1 MSEEIDYRPPPAK
14 ALERGKG
21 DKGPDPRDQEITGRK
36 LVETLGHFGVEAKIV
51 GVVSGPHV
59 SRYELRLAP
68 GIKVKKVTE
77 LANDLAYALAS
88 TDIRILAPIP
98 GKQAV
103 GVEVPNARR
112 RMVRLGDIYAGRPEK
127 TSPLVAWLGKGIDGN
142 PVWTDLAKMPHVLVA
157 GTTGSGKCGCVNAI
171 LSSILMQASP
181 NEVRLVLVDPKQVEL
196 NHYENVPHLL
206 TPVVTSPRLAANVL
220 SNLIGEMETRYGIMS
235 EARCRNLVELNRNRQ
250 KKGEAPL
257 PHILCVIDEL
267 ADLMM
272 VAPAEVEDSI
282 IRLAQKSRATGIHLV
297 LATQRPST
305 DIITGTIKVN
315 IPSRIAFAV
324 SSQTDSRVILD
335 QGGAES
341 LLGQG
346 DMLFRGAGSSKLQR
360 VQGAF
365 ITEDEIARITNHWA
379 RQGEPEFEAELLETP
394 EEAVEEGAATAT
406 STPTATTCSTRR
418 SGSSS
423 QTETA
428 SVSMIQRRLRVGYT
442 RAGRLI
448 DMLERRGVISGYEG
462 SKPRQVLIT
471 QADLNRVLAP
481 AGQGRGR
488 PTPSRRSTSIPS
500 LTRPA
505 GPWLAAASGSFS
517 RVIRAGIVVTG
528 TEVITGRISDS
539 NGPWVSEQLAELG
552 VEVAHILVVADR
564 PDDLEAALRF
574 LAAEGMDLIVTSGGL
589 GPTADDLT
597 AEVVG
602 RFAGRELVLDEAME
616 EKIAEIL
623 RGFAKR
629 GGFDFDEEA
638 MMEANRKQ
646 AMVPE
651 GAIALDPV
659 GTAPGLVVPAGERV
673 VIVLPGPPREL
684 QPMWPAALETEPVR
698 EVLDRATPLRGY
710 TLRMFGV
717 PESEIAKSLRE
728 IEGDGVDDRR
738 GRDHHLPA
746 PRRDRDRRPL
756 PRRGG
761 GGRRRGARRASASA
775 TSATSSAST
784 ARRSTRRWRN
794 CCEGG
799 GWAWPSP
806 AAAACWRRGS
816 PTCPGASEYLAGS
829 VVAYSNE
836 AKDGAAR
843 RRPGADRGARA
854 RSRRRSPRRWRS
866 GRWSASGPTSRSRSP
881 ASPGPTAAPR
891 RSRSATS
898 ASTPASPTA
907 PRSPATR
914 SSPAAASDIRERS
927 ALVGDAP
934 AADPARRRRAAALGA
949 ISRSSRASR
958 RRLVAKAP

>member
-1 MSEEIDYRPPPAK
+1 MFVRKRRAGPARKGKAGSKRAKAKAKPKAGLHLPAGLEQRHLDLIGLFLVAAGVYLVFVLFAGWEGGKVGYGLETGLFYLFGSVGARIFTILMLLVGGMLLTGTSVSSLARGSGRGLRAIFRGIFYGGTETARTVAKSHADWREQRETRSEQTEAGPTDVMSAYPEDDEDFEPTVALAEEDSFDDAIFDIQRNAEAETAAIVDGNTPDHEVEETPVLEGPGEPVQPSLTPMGKTRGVTTSDEIDYQPPPAK
-14 ALERGKG
+14 SLERGKG
-21 DKGPDPRDQEITGRK
+21 DKGPDPRDQEVTGRK

-51 GVVSGPHV
+51 GVISGPHV

-112 RMVRLGDIYAGRPEK
+112 RIVRLGDIYAGRPEK

-142 PVWTDLAKMPHVLVA
+142 AVWTDLAKMPHVLVA
-157 GTTGSGKCGCVNAI
+157 GTTGSGKSACVNGI
-171 LSSILMQASP
+171 LSSILMSASP

-235 EARCRNLVELNRNRQ
+235 EARCRNLVELNRYRE
-250 KKGEAPL
+250 KKGDAPL

-315 IPSRIAFAV
+315 IPARIAFAV

-335 QGGAES
+335 QGGAEA

-365 ITEDEIARITNHWA
+365 ITEEEIARITKHWA

-394 EEAVEEGAATAT
+394 EVAEEGREGDFDPDSDDLLDEAI
-406 STPTATTCSTRR
+406 RLVV
-418 SGSSS
+418 

-481 AGQGRGR
+481 AGQA
-488 PTPSRRSTSIPS
+488 
-500 LTRPA
+500 PA
-505 GPWLAAASGSFS
+505 PQP
-517 RVIRAGIVVTG
+517 V
-528 TEVITGRISDS
+528 
-539 NGPWVSEQLAELG
+539 
-552 VEVAHILVVADR
+552 
-564 PDDLEAALRF
+564 
-574 LAAEGMDLIVTSGGL
+574 
-589 GPTADDLT
+589 
-597 AEVVG
+597 
-602 RFAGRELVLDEAME
+602 VLDT
-616 EKIAEIL
+616 
-623 RGFAKR
+623 
-629 GGFDFDEEA
+629 
-638 MMEANRKQ
+638 
-646 AMVPE
+646 
-651 GAIALDPV
+651 DP
-659 GTAPGLVVPAGERV
+659 
-673 VIVLPGPPREL
+673 
-684 QPMWPAALETEPVR
+684 
-698 EVLDRATPLRGY
+698 
-710 TLRMFGV
+710 
-717 PESEIAKSLRE
+717 
-728 IEGDGVDDRR
+728 
-738 GRDHHLPA
+738 
-746 PRRDRDRRPL
+746 
-756 PRRGG
+756 
-761 GGRRRGARRASASA
+761 
-775 TSATSSAST
+775 
-784 ARRSTRRWRN
+784 
-794 CCEGG
+794 
-799 GWAWPSP
+799 
-806 AAAACWRRGS
+806 
-816 PTCPGASEYLAGS
+816 
-829 VVAYSNE
+829 
-836 AKDGAAR
+836 
-843 RRPGADRGARA
+843 
-854 RSRRRSPRRWRS
+854 
-866 GRWSASGPTSRSRSP
+866 
-881 ASPGPTAAPR
+881 
-891 RSRSATS
+891 
-898 ASTPASPTA
+898 
-907 PRSPATR
+907 
-914 SSPAAASDIRERS
+914 
-927 ALVGDAP
+927 DA
-934 AADPARRRRAAALGA
+934 
-949 ISRSSRASR
+949 
-958 RRLVAKAP
+958 